1 MKKRGLEG
9 HYILFA
15 DQTGQ
20 DHLNLQEDSQNM
32 NFSGLQELHNQLT
45 KEIVPKRWVPLEYD
59 ISTWVERRRCVVYPS
74 EPPPLRR
81 RPNEVTFELSLY
93 PRTPEC

>member
-1 MKKRGLEG
+1 MISKQVKFFSNYNHLMKKRGLEG

-20 DHLNLQEDSQNM
+20 DNLNLQEVSQNM

-45 KEIVPKRWVPLEYD
+45 KEIVPQRSKHVID
-59 ISTWVERRRCVVYPS
+59 
-74 EPPPLRR
+74 
-81 RPNEVTFELSLY
+81 
-93 PRTPEC
+93 